1 MGKHLFKWVQWMTVN
16 RFQWHTGPQG
26 VVNALLM
33 LHLVLAPLLNK
44 QIKII
49 KGDRKCRH

>member
-1 MGKHLFKWVQWMTVN
+1 MMTVN
-16 RFQWHTGPQG
+16 RFQWHT

-49 KGDRKCRH
+49 KGDANVVINNG